1 MLWAKIVL
9 IGFQVLGLFTELY
22 KFGSHKDKKRF
33 AGAIIAIGATAILYG
48 FAGFYNLV

>member
-9 IGFQVLGLFTELY
+9 IGFQVLGLFIELY

-33 AGAIIAIGATAILYG
+33 AAAIIANGVSAILYG
-48 FAGFYNLV
+48 FAGIYNLV